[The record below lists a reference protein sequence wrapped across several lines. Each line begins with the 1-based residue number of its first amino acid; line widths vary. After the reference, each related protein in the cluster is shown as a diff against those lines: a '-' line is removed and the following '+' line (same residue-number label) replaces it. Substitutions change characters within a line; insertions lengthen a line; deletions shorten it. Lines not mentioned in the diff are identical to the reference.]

1 MGGSDVLGRILAN
14 KKREIES
21 LNVPVAEREKPVLD
35 FRQAIIDRHFI
46 CEVKKSS
53 PTLGAINPGAD
64 VEKVAELYESLGA
77 ACVSVLTDRDF
88 FGGSFKDLRLVAA
101 KVQIPVLCK
110 DFIISE
116 KQIDVAYRNGA
127 DAVLLMATSLS
138 KDEYNRLFTYA
149 KQLGLHVLCE
159 IHAVEELEVVSD
171 MPPEILGINSRDLKT
186 LEIDINKGAEI
197 IKNLPQYAVKVAESG
212 MKTGDDIRIMH
223 EAGATGF
230 LVGSSLME
238 TDNPAAVFASM
249 KAGLDVR

>member
-21 LNVPVAEREKPVLD
+21 LTVPVREREKPVLD

-53 PTLGAINPGAD
+53 PTLGAINTGAD
-64 VEKVAELYESLGA
+64 VEEVASLYESLGA

-88 FGGSFKDLRLVAA
+88 FGGSFKDLRLVAN
-101 KVQIPVLCK
+101 KVNIPVLCK

-127 DAVLLMATSLS
+127 DAILLMATSLK

-159 IHAVEELEVVSD
+159 IHELEELDVVSD
-171 MPPEILGINSRDLKT
+171 MPPLILGVNSRNLKT
-186 LEIDINKGAEI
+186 LDIDIQKGADI
-197 IKNLPQYAVKVAESG
+197 IKSLPEYEVKVAESG
-212 MKTGDDIRIMH
+212 MKTEGDISIMS
-223 EAGATGF
+223 EAGAVGF
-230 LVGSSLME
+230 LVGSSLMGA
-238 TDNPAAVFASM
+238 DDPSAVFQSL
-249 KAGLDVR
+249 KAGLK